1 MYNLTGVIGT
11 RYDREHWRETR
22 VYLGLVSLLDAM
34 VAGILDE
41 LKEQGL
47 YDDAL
52 IIFTSDHGEML
63 GSHALFQKMCMY
75 EESVRIPLSFKFPSH
90 ENITPRTVWMK

>member
-1 MYNLTGVIGT
+1 MQ
-11 RYDREHWRETR
+11 WWP
-22 VYLGLVSLLDAM
+22 
-34 VAGILDE
+34 GILDE

-75 EESVRIPLSFKFPSH
+75 EESVRIPLSFKFRAMRISLLA
-90 ENITPRTVWMK
+90 RFWMK